1 MLEEIIAE
9 LGENYNTADEE
20 VLEKILDEATTNALF
35 ISNRSNS
42 EELTRE
48 IKECVKT
55 IYLQR
60 GAEDTKSLSRNGISS
75 TYKDAFE
82 KLRNDI
88 IKNGKRVVK

>member
-1 MLEEIIAE
+1 MIEEIIAE
-9 LGENYNTADEE
+9 LGDNYNTSDSE
-20 VLEKILDEATTNALF
+20 VLETILDEVTTNALF
-35 ISNRSNS
+35 ISNRSDYKD
-42 EELTRE
+42 LTRE

-60 GAEDTKSLSRNGISS
+60 GAEDTKSLSQSGISS

-82 KLRNDI
+82 ELRNNI